1 MFSRKDM
8 FKTVPPTL
16 NMSPYLNYLT
26 KAKKFDFAW
35 RLFHNYDNRLLRFYA
50 EKENAFA
57 CAESGIFADIKIFA
71 ADKFPAVP
79 KRPRAV
85 AFPPADNN
93 RDSVY
98 GRFFGSVETQF
109 EQIGLCFGFQN
120 RAVRPFIKVVNGF
133 FE

>member
-71 ADKFPAVP
+71 TDKFPPSKNARAP
-79 KRPRAV
+79 SRSHRRQQPRLRLWAI
-85 AFPPADNN
+85 
-93 RDSVY
+93 
-98 GRFFGSVETQF
+98 FGSVETQF